1 MIGACAS
8 TPNATGHPVRRLGTP
23 EDVAQAALF
32 LASEHSGWISG
43 VILDIAG
50 GATLV

>member
-1 MIGACAS
+1 
-8 TPNATGHPVRRLGTP
+8 V
-23 EDVAQAALF
+23 F
-32 LASEHSGWISG
+32 LASDHSGWISG